1 MNGWMDGQWMQR
13 ECERRELL
21 WPNHGFYPDSQHWA
35 DLTKYRIN
43 SRDGIGRRQLPNEYA
58 TMHWKGEAIWSA
70 MTQSYSAM
78 RQKVLFWEKL
88 DYIWH
93 QRPCVSKQPWESNRQ
108 VGRSHRLP
116 WANPVLP
123 WEAANAAMR
132 PQWGGGLGWGW
143 GDRVKQPW
151 KPSDRNLHTGIKNCP

>member
-1 MNGWMDGQWMQR
+1 MR
-13 ECERRELL
+13 
-21 WPNHGFYPDSQHWA
+21 
-35 DLTKYRIN
+35 
-43 SRDGIGRRQLPNEYA
+43 
-58 TMHWKGEAIWSA
+58 WKGEAIWSA

-93 QRPCVSKQPWESNRQ
+93 QRHCVSKQPWESNRQ
-108 VGRSHRLP
+108 VECLAWEFGRSHRLP

-132 PQWGGGLGWGW
+132 PQLGVGWGGFGGTGWNSHENP
-143 GDRVKQPW
+143 QI
-151 KPSDRNLHTGIKNCP
+151 GIYTQGYKNCPKLTLEKYVKETCSWSSNCGQDCICRWQRFMTIISCGIEL